1 MHSDRHIVARS
12 QGVDNDAAQLIA
24 MGGAVYVPFECVGLV
39 CKPSWGGAYYLSL
52 TLP

>member
-1 MHSDRHIVARS
+1 LSLAHKD
-12 QGVDNDAAQLIA
+12 VDNDAAQLIA